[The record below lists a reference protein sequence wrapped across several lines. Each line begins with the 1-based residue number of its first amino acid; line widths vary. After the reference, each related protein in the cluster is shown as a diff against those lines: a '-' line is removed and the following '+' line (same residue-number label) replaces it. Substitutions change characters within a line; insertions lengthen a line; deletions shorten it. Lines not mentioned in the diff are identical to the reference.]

1 MEDAAYVPGRNRFLP
16 MRPLLLAAAVLAA
29 SAGAQPGLGAFTDH
43 ADVGDVRT
51 PGTVAY
57 SPAAATYTISG
68 SGTNMWA
75 TSDEFHLVYRRM
87 TGDFVL
93 TADMAFVGAGVDPH
107 RKIGWI
113 ARASLDPEA
122 PYVDTA
128 LHGDGLMSLQY
139 RAAAGDSTV
148 QIVSD
153 SSASTVRLARRG
165 GVYSM
170 SVAKPGEPF
179 TTVELTEPVDLGDEV
194 LVGLFVCAHNPDV
207 VETAVFSN
215 VRVAVPVASGIGGL
229 VPADAE
235 VEVLAEGFTWSEGP
249 VWRPAEG
256 DLLFSD
262 VPENTVYRW
271 SDADGLSVYLR
282 PSGLAAGSTDG
293 MREVGANGLAL
304 DADGRLLL
312 ADSGTR
318 TLMRVGD
325 RFVRDTLA
333 AAYGGRRFNSP
344 NDLAVHPSGS
354 IYFTD
359 PPYGLAGIDESPLKE
374 QPHNGVYRL
383 DPDGAVTLLVDDL
396 TRPNGVA
403 LSPDGRT
410 LYVANSDPAWAVWRA
425 YPVNA
430 DGSLGEGRLLF
441 DATDLIG
448 ETNPGNP
455 DGMTVDAD
463 GNVYATGPG
472 GVHVFSA
479 AGEHL
484 GTIRTEGPTANVA
497 FGDDGHSLYMTSGS
511 RLLRLRIAARGVG
524 F

>member
-1 MEDAAYVPGRNRFLP
+1 
-16 MRPLLLAAAVLAA
+16 MRPLLLVAAVLAA
-29 SAGAQPGLGAFTDH
+29 SASAQPDLGAFTAH

-57 SPAAATYTISG
+57 SPASATYTISG

-93 TADMAFVGAGVDPH
+93 TADMAFVGEGVDPH

-113 ARASLDPEA
+113 ARASLDPGA
-122 PYVDTA
+122 PYVDAA

-148 QIVSD
+148 QVVSD

-170 SVAKPGEPF
+170 SVARAGEPF

-215 VRVAVPVASGIGGL
+215 VRVAVPVTSGIGDL

-262 VPENTVYRW
+262 VPENVVYRW
-271 SDADGLSVYLR
+271 SESDGLSAFLR
-282 PSGLAAGSTDG
+282 PASRAFGSATPGEAGS
-293 MREVGANGLAL
+293 NGLIL

-312 ADSGTR
+312 AEHGTR
-318 TLMRVGD
+318 AVMRLGD

-333 AAYGGRRFNSP
+333 ARYDGRRLNSP
-344 NDLAVHPSGS
+344 NDLVLHSSGALF
-354 IYFTD
+354 FTD
-359 PPYGLAGIDESPLKE
+359 PPYGLAGQDGSPQKE
-374 QPHNGVYRL
+374 LPFNGVYRL
-383 DPDGAVTLLVDDL
+383 DSDGTVTLIDDGL
-396 TRPNGVA
+396 SRPNGIV
-403 LSPDGRT
+403 LSPDERT
-410 LYVANSDPAWAVWRA
+410 LLVANSDPARAIWMA
-425 YPVNA
+425 YPVA
-430 DGSLGEGRLLF
+430 EDGSVGEGTVLF
-441 DATDLIG
+441 DATEWVGPDR
-448 ETNPGNP
+448 PGLP
-455 DGMTVDAD
+455 DGMAVDAD
-463 GNVYATGPG
+463 GNVFATGPG
-472 GVHVFSA
+472 GVLVFSA
-479 AGEHL
+479 AGEYL
-484 GTIRTEGPTANVA
+484 GTIETEKATANVA
-497 FGDDGHSLYMTSGS
+497 FGDADGRALYLTSS
-511 RLLRLRIAARGVG
+511 DQLLRLRVATRGLG